1 MKLELDFYASNG
13 SAPALCDPPEFEVGI
28 TKRYFK
34 GKRPDEPDWFHK
46 GTDVYQRN
54 IGAFMA
60 GINDHY
66 KRMTKDHLLTAVRYP
81 NGNSGVYRVALMLPD
96 NRTPIFSNEAYDAYV
111 RALVHHDDSRLEK
124 VFGKERAL
132 KIKKRRDMD
141 EYNVILERTKQ
152 VMRVQA
158 VEDDDDDDE
167 YEETE

>member
-1 MKLELDFYASNG
+1 MVPLQLFAIRPSLKSASPSAISKERGRMSLIGSTRERTFTNET
-13 SAPALCDPPEFEVGI
+13 SAP
-28 TKRYFK
+28 
-34 GKRPDEPDWFHK
+34 
-46 GTDVYQRN
+46 
-54 IGAFMA
+54 FMA

-96 NRTPIFSNEAYDAYV
+96 NRAPIFSNEAYDAYV

-124 VFGKERAL
+124 VFGKERGL

-141 EYNVILERTKQ
+141 DYNAILERTKQ

-158 VEDDDDDDE
+158 VEDDDDDE